1 MGPCRK
7 SAHFGVAGER
17 GIKANMGCMWHPLFF
32 LAQTPAPAG
41 PTTTVATLSRGSTV
55 VVDLARELYAKFKD
69 NLPHLAGALV
79 ILIVGWWLAGW
90 VKSLLRRLMIARHV
104 DMTLTSFLSQ
114 LCYWLII
121 AVVVL
126 AALQNAQVETTPFS
140 AVLGASALAVGLAL
154 QNSLMDFA
162 AGVMIII
169 FRQFRVGDDIEA
181 VGVKGVVEEISIFST
196 HLKTADNR
204 RIIVSNSKVLGSPII
219 NSSAHATRR
228 LDLEI
233 SISYESNLKQAK
245 QIVLSELQNEPR
257 VLPNPAPT
265 VAVNNLAES
274 SVDLILR
281 AWVAVGDYQDVRS
294 HLLEALKL
302 RFDEAGIIIPYPQ
315 HEVRVKTEK

>member
-1 MGPCRK
+1 MVIEL
-7 SAHFGVAGER
+7 AHE
-17 GIKANMGCMWHPLFF
+17 LF
-32 LAQTPAPAG
+32 T
-41 PTTTVATLSRGSTV
+41 
-55 VVDLARELYAKFKD
+55 KFKE

-90 VKSLLRRLMIARHV
+90 VKSLLRRLMVARHV
-104 DMTLTSFLSQ
+104 DVTLTSFLSQ

-162 AGVMIII
+162 AGVMIIL
-169 FRQFRVGDDIEA
+169 FRQFRVGDEIEA
-181 VGVKGVVEEISIFST
+181 AGVKGVVEEISIFST

-204 RIIVSNSKVLGSPII
+204 KIIVTNSKILGSPII
-219 NSSAHATRR
+219 NASANATRR
-228 LDLEI
+228 LDLVV
-233 SISYESNLKQAK
+233 SISYESNLKLAK
-245 QIVLSELQNEPR
+245 QIVLTELQNDIR

-265 VAVNNLAES
+265 IAVDNLAES
-274 SVDLILR
+274 SVDVILR
-281 AWVAVGDYQDVRS
+281 AWVATSDYQDVRS

-302 RFDEAGIIIPYPQ
+302 RFDEAGIDIPYPQ